1 MRKRTL
7 TYIAVAMLA
16 AVLFSGCAT
25 RGEIKRFQQQMDY
38 LVQSNAKQQQQLDR
52 LDSLLTEQQETLRQM
67 KATQDYN
74 LQMLVEEMKIVE
86 NLLSESGYQVSEL
99 REKLAAMEQELASVP
114 PATQKSVSDTADT
127 SSAQAAVNPKKLFET
142 AQLDFNRSKFELA
155 RMEFEQFLTLFP
167 KSALADDAQYYIG
180 ECLYALGKY
189 SDAQKAYLKV
199 KQNYPESE
207 LVPSALYSAGIC
219 AMKMD
224 DINGAR
230 RFFTEIVENY
240 PTAEEAA
247 PAREK
252 LKMLGE

>member
-1 MRKRTL
+1 
-7 TYIAVAMLA
+7 
-16 AVLFSGCAT
+16 
-25 RGEIKRFQQQMDY
+25 
-38 LVQSNAKQQQQLDR
+38 
-52 LDSLLTEQQETLRQM
+52 
-67 KATQDYN
+67 
-74 LQMLVEEMKIVE
+74 
-86 NLLSESGYQVSEL
+86 
-99 REKLAAMEQELASVP
+99 
-114 PATQKSVSDTADT
+114 
-127 SSAQAAVNPKKLFET
+127 
-142 AQLDFNRSKFELA
+142 
-155 RMEFEQFLTLFP
+155 MEFEQFLSLFP